1 MNGNLLEA
9 IQSLVKVKK
18 VDADIV
24 FDALEMVLLT
34 AYKKETG
41 SNAKTS
47 IKLNRET
54 GDYQIFEEKTVVE
67 SIDPESENA
76 INEITVEDAKKIDRS
91 YEAGDLLSIDVTP
104 KNFGRIAAQTAKQ
117 VMIQKLREAERGSSM
132 KNSPAAQAM
141 SSPAPSSG
149 ANPGRFS
156 WIWAAAKASFH
167 MQNRS
172 KAKNSKP
179 MTRSSATFLK
189 SRKPPRTGNHP
200 FQNPSGTS
208 EETFRT

>member
-24 FDALEMVLLT
+24 FEALEMVLT

-104 KNFGRIAAQTAKQ
+104 KNFGRICPD
-117 VMIQKLREAERGSSM
+117 S
-132 KNSPAAQAM
+132 
-141 SSPAPSSG
+141 
-149 ANPGRFS
+149 
-156 WIWAAAKASFH
+156 
-167 MQNRS
+167 
-172 KAKNSKP
+172 
-179 MTRSSATFLK
+179 
-189 SRKPPRTGNHP
+189 
-200 FQNPSGTS
+200 
-208 EETFRT
+208 

>member
-18 VDADIV
+18 VDADVV

-67 SIDPESENA
+67 S
-76 INEITVEDAKKIDRS
+76 KR
-91 YEAGDLLSIDVTP
+91 
-104 KNFGRIAAQTAKQ
+104 
-117 VMIQKLREAERGSSM
+117 RGSRVVVRWQPPAQRNIL
-132 KNSPAAQAM
+132 KNHDVACSFPYFQQAI
-141 SSPAPSSG
+141 
-149 ANPGRFS
+149 F
-156 WIWAAAKASFH
+156 
-167 MQNRS
+167 
-172 KAKNSKP
+172 
-179 MTRSSATFLK
+179 
-189 SRKPPRTGNHP
+189 
-200 FQNPSGTS
+200 
-208 EETFRT
+208 

>member
-18 VDADIV
+18 VDADVV

-76 INEITVEDAKKIDRS
+76 INEITVEDARRS
-91 YEAGDLLSIDVTP
+91 TEAT
-104 KNFGRIAAQTAKQ
+104 KQ
-117 VMIQKLREAERGSSM
+117 AI
-132 KNSPAAQAM
+132 
-141 SSPAPSSG
+141 
-149 ANPGRFS
+149 F
-156 WIWAAAKASFH
+156 
-167 MQNRS
+167 
-172 KAKNSKP
+172 
-179 MTRSSATFLK
+179 
-189 SRKPPRTGNHP
+189 
-200 FQNPSGTS
+200 
-208 EETFRT
+208 

>member
-18 VDADIV
+18 VDADVV

-117 VMIQKLREAERGSSM
+117 VMIQKLREAERGSLYEEFSG
-132 KNSPAAQAM
+132 QAM

-189 SRKPPRTGNHP
+189 SRKPPRDRKSSFP
-200 FQNPSGTS
+200 EPIRDF
-208 EETFRT
+208 